1 MWGFPLLQEKI
12 FLQPPEEEIS
22 EALLAGFD
30 FWTHLACAACVHGF
44 LYVRSNLEKSGQ
56 CQFNSE
62 GAYSIAPPNATPTFS
77 DSSLY
82 LTGSGPVQATSVC
95 PCMLLPVLPP
105 AHSLPGFTS
114 ACCLHLKNK
123 KKTKPRFCKVQLRL
137 SCFPL

>member
-30 FWTHLACAACVHGF
+30 FWTHLVCAACVHGF
-44 LYVRSNLEKSGQ
+44 LYFRSNLEKSGQ

-82 LTGSGPVQATSVC
+82 LTGSGPVQATSAPACCFLFYLLPIPYLVL
-95 PCMLLPVLPP
+95 LLPV
-105 AHSLPGFTS
+105 
-114 ACCLHLKNK
+114 ACKIKNK
-123 KKTKPRFCKVQLRL
+123 KQNLCSVKCN
-137 SCFPL
+137 